1 MIFTKMHGLGNDFVV
16 LDHLEQKR
24 TVTPQQMAWL
34 ADRRYGVG
42 CDQVVE
48 LVAGESRAQ
57 ARMIIHNADGSQAE
71 MCGNA
76 ARCVGLYL
84 RRHRGMLDPEL
95 TLETGAGLVKVRCET
110 PELFAVDMGTPKF
123 GGEKSLTVT
132 WSPHENP
139 VPVPGVVVSMGN
151 PHFVVF
157 RPDVAEVPL
166 ERVGAELSENAAF
179 PGRTNVEFVQVLDSG
194 RVRMR
199 VWERG
204 AGITPACGTGA
215 CAAAVAAAARGATGR
230 RVVVHLDGGDL
241 TIHWQEN
248 DRVIMTGPAVEVFQ
262 GRAIPP

>member
-1 MIFTKMHGLGNDFVV
+1 MLFTKMHGLGNDFVV
-16 LDHLEQKR
+16 LDHLTAKR
-24 TVTPQQMAWL
+24 TVTPELVARL

-48 LVAGESRAQ
+48 LVEGGTEAH

-76 ARCVGLYL
+76 ARCVGMYL
-84 RRHRGMLDPEL
+84 RQHRGVPDSEL
-95 TLETGAGLVKVRCET
+95 TLATGAGPVKVHCVAPDRIT
-110 PELFAVDMGTPKF
+110 VDMGHPKL
-123 GGEKSLTVT
+123 GGALSPTVA
-132 WSPHENP
+132 WPLRGED
-139 VPVPGVVVSMGN
+139 VPVLGMVVSMGN

-157 RPDVAEVPL
+157 RDDVGAVPL
-166 ERVGAELSENAAF
+166 EQVGPLLSEHGAF
-179 PGRTNVEFVQVLDSG
+179 PGRTNVEFVQVLDDG

-241 TIHWQEN
+241 TIHWQDD
-248 DRVIMTGPAVEVFQ
+248 DRVLMTGPAVEVFQ
-262 GRAIPP
+262 GRMTPP